1 VETFH
6 SSPSQDRRGAIAV
19 LPFAYLSGDPEQEYF
34 TDGMVE
40 EIIRAL
46 SRIRWL
52 FVIARNSSFT
62 ISDRAAGSD
71 PSRFQRDHAI
81 NLGRCSSYG
90 RS

>member
-1 VETFH
+1 M
-6 SSPSQDRRGAIAV
+6 

-62 ISDRAAGSD
+62 ISDRAADSD
-71 PSRFQRDHAI
+71 LRAS
-81 NLGRCSSYG
+81 NLIT
-90 RS
+90 RSTSADAHRTAALRP